1 MRTIVI
7 VLGAVLLVLGAA
19 GAVAWWQ
26 YSGLFPKTSDE
37 IVTLDAPKRD
47 TLNRLRGEEKFEP
60 HDFPPLG
67 YTGVATP
74 EEGVTARSSVNDV
87 LDTILARDN
96 GPISAKLVS
105 DLIGRGMTRVRYLE
119 TEDRERTTDYMIE
132 IWYILGFKG
141 ATGRFAYGAAFQVP
155 PGYSEP
161 LPPGWKSPT
170 EPRPI
175 GR

>member
-7 VLGAVLLVLGAA
+7 VIGSVLLVLGAA

-37 IVTLDAPKRD
+37 IVILDAHKREV
-47 TLNRLRGEEKFEP
+47 LNLLREEEKFEP

-74 EEGVTARSSVNDV
+74 AEGATARSAVNNV
-87 LDTILARDN
+87 LDTILARAN
-96 GPISAKLVS
+96 GPISAQLVS
-105 DLIGRGMTRVRYLE
+105 DLIGKEMKRVRYLE
-119 TEDRERTTDYMIE
+119 TEDRYRTTDYMIE
-132 IWYILGFKG
+132 LWYVLGFRG
-141 ATGRFAYGAAFQVP
+141 ATGRFAHGAAFQVP

-170 EPRPI
+170 DPRPF